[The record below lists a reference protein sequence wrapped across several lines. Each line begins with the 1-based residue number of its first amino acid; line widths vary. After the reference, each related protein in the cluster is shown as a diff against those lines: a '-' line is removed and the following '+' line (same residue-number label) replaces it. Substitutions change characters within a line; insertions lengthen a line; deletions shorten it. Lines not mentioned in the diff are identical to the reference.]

1 MKKLRQSSQAKAFT
15 LLEVIIVLAITALV
29 LGAVYSLAQST
40 LMLADDVRR
49 AERRDARMQA
59 FATFCEHLL
68 AELPANA
75 LLNLSTTQKGGQ
87 YLTRLELEHV
97 RSPFDETPDCNV
109 ALFTQGQPGGGLRL
123 MLTCHSEANESSVVL
138 FEDLAQCEWSVFHP
152 TTRQWAPFWSENNPG
167 GVPTAHKHPPLMKF
181 VMSQAGGEIHEQIF
195 WITPSE
201 PNLLTAAPIPAPL
214 PPKSPQ

>member
-1 MKKLRQSSQAKAFT
+1 MKKLRQSSRAKAFT

-40 LMLADDVRR
+40 LLLADDVRR

-59 FATFCEHLL
+59 FTSFCEHLL
-68 AELPANA
+68 AEVPATA
-75 LLNLSTTQKGGQ
+75 LLKLSATQKGGQ

-138 FEDLAQCEWSVFHP
+138 IEDLSQCEWNVFHP
-152 TTRQWAPFWSENNPG
+152 TTRQWASFWSEDNPG
-167 GVPTAHKHPPLMKF
+167 GVSTAHKHPPLMKF

>member
-1 MKKLRQSSQAKAFT
+1 MKALHRHAPRAAAFT
-15 LLEVIIVLAITALV
+15 LLEVIIVLAITALL
-29 LGAVYSLAQST
+29 LGAVYSLAQGT
-40 LMLADDVRR
+40 LLLADDVRR
-49 AERRDARMQA
+49 AERRDARTQA
-59 FATFCEHLL
+59 FTTFCEHLFG
-68 AELPANA
+68 ELPASA
-75 LLNLSTTQKGGQ
+75 MLNLSATQNGGQ

-97 RSPFDETPDCNV
+97 RSPFDETPECRV
-109 ALFTQGQPGGGLRL
+109 TLFTQGQPGGGLRL

-152 TTRQWAPFWSENNPG
+152 TTRQWASFWSEDNPG
-167 GVPTAHKHPPLMKF
+167 GVPTAHPPLMKF